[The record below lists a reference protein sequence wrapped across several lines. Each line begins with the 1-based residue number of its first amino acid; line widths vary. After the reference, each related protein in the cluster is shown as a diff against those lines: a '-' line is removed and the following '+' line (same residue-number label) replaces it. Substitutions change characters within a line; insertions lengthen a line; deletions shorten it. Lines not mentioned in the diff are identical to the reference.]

1 MVLKLTVSLVT
12 LPAHVNE
19 NVHRRYSEGSAY
31 FRQLYCEAHIP
42 HSLALNPPIVLTR
55 QGIILNRLTSH

>member
-1 MVLKLTVSLVT
+1 MVLKLTVSQVT
-12 LPAHVNE
+12 LPAYVNE
-19 NVHRRYSEGSAY
+19 NVPRREGEGDAH

-42 HSLALNPPIVLTR
+42 HSLGLNPPIVLTR